1 MVGSRI
7 LIVGGGISGLA
18 CAWELSHAL
27 PDAAITLL
35 DAADRPGGKLRR
47 EPVAGV
53 ALDVG
58 AESML
63 ARRPEALDLISEVG
77 LDLDVVH
84 PATTS
89 ASIWSRGDLHPMPR
103 GTLMG
108 IPSPASSALGILT
121 ADEVARAQAEEP
133 WPSAELDDVSVGDY
147 VATRLGDAVVDRLV
161 EPLLGGVYAGQARLL
176 SLRACLPQVFEAA
189 RRGASLTA
197 TAGAGPAAALET
209 TDQVEPAPV
218 FAGLVGG
225 VGRLAEVLTE
235 SLRGRGVTIRSGT
248 IVRELHREPVARAAS
263 GLAGTAAAHGDPGA
277 AGSPGGVGPLGG
289 GGATGGWSVVV
300 GPQPRPERL
309 FADAVVLATPAAAT
323 GRLVAPHLPDA
334 ARALREIDY
343 ASMAIITLAVAAEG
357 PGVVPL
363 PGSGFLVPAVEG
375 RTIKASTFSSTK
387 WRWTAEA
394 AGDLSF
400 LRASVGRFGETT
412 DLQRPD
418 DELVAIAV
426 AEISEALGHQLPR
439 IVDTHVQRWGGALPQ
454 YTVGHVDRVARIRA
468 EVAGAPGLELAG
480 AAYGGVGVPACI
492 ASGRAAAQAVAT
504 HLRAR

>member
-7 LIVGGGISGLA
+7 LIVGGGIAGLA
-18 CAWELSHAL
+18 CAWELSRAV
-27 PDAAITLL
+27 PDATITVL

-63 ARRPEALDLISEVG
+63 ARRPEALDLMSELG
-77 LDLDVVH
+77 LDAEVVH

-89 ASIWSRGDLHPMPR
+89 ASVWSRGELHPLPK

-108 IPSPASSALGILT
+108 IPSPAASALGILS
-121 ADEVARAQAEEP
+121 ADEVVRAECETS
-133 WPSAELDDVSVGDY
+133 WDRGDFEDISVGDY
-147 VATRLGDAVVDRLV
+147 VAARLGDAVVDRLV
-161 EPLLGGVYAGQARLL
+161 EPLLGGVYAGQARSL
-176 SLRACLPQVFEAA
+176 SLRACLPSVFAAA
-189 RRGASLTA
+189 RRGESLTE
-197 TAGAGPAAALET
+197 TAAAQAAQPIPAEA
-209 TDQVEPAPV
+209 APV

-225 VGRLAEVLTE
+225 VGRLAESLAE
-235 SLRGRGVTIRSGT
+235 SLRAGGVTIRSGT
-248 IVRELHREPVARAAS
+248 IVRELHREPDT
-263 GLAGTAAAHGDPGA
+263 AG
-277 AGSPGGVGPLGG
+277 
-289 GGATGGWSVVV
+289 GGWSVVV

-309 FADAVVLATPAAAT
+309 VADAVVIAVPAAPSS
-323 GRLVAPHLPDA
+323 RLLARHLPDA
-334 ARALREIDY
+334 ARALREVEY
-343 ASMAIITLAVAAEG
+343 ASMAIITLAVGADGHGA
-357 PGVVPL
+357 VPL

-400 LRASVGRFGETT
+400 LRASVGRFGETS

-418 DELVAIAV
+418 EELVAIAV
-426 AEISEALGHQLPR
+426 AEVSEALGHQLPR

-454 YTVGHVDRVARIRA
+454 YTVGHVDRVARIRTA
-468 EVAGAPGLELAG
+468 AAGAPGLELAG
-480 AAYGGVGVPACI
+480 AAYEGVGIPACI
-492 ASGRAAAQAVAT
+492 ASGRAAASAVAT
-504 HLRAR
+504 HLRTRAAGAGG

>member
-27 PDAAITLL
+27 PDATITLL

-63 ARRPEALDLISEVG
+63 ARRPEALDLIAELG

-84 PATTS
+84 PRTTS
-89 ASIWSRGDLHPMPR
+89 ASIWSRGDLYPMPK

-108 IPSPASSALGILT
+108 IPAAASSALGILSR
-121 ADEVARAQAEEP
+121 AEVARAEAEKP
-133 WPSAELDDVSVGDY
+133 WDAGDFDDVSLGDY
-147 VATRLGDAVVDRLV
+147 VAARLGNAVVDRLV

-189 RRGASLTA
+189 RRGDSLTA
-197 TAGAGPAAALET
+197 AASAAAAGAAPASVAGSEV
-209 TDQVEPAPV
+209 DRVEPSPV
-218 FAGLVGG
+218 FAGLDGG

-235 SLRGRGVTIRSGT
+235 SLRGRRVSIRSGT
-248 IVRELHREPVARAAS
+248 IVRELHREPD
-263 GLAGTAAAHGDPGA
+263 GNGA
-277 AGSPGGVGPLGG
+277 A
-289 GGATGGWSVVV
+289 WSVVV
-300 GPQPRPERL
+300 GPRPRPERL
-309 FADAVVLATPAAAT
+309 RADAVVLATPAIPT
-323 GRLVAPHLPDA
+323 GRLLAPHLPDA
-334 ARALREIDY
+334 ARALRGIEY
-343 ASMAIITLAVAAEG
+343 ASMAIITLAVDAEDRH
-357 PGVVPL
+357 PLPL
-363 PGSGFLVPAVEG
+363 PGSGFLVPAVDG

-387 WRWTAEA
+387 WGWTADA
-394 AGDLSF
+394 ADDLSF

-426 AEISEALGHQLPR
+426 AEVSEALGHQLPR
-439 IVDTHVQRWGGALPQ
+439 IIDTHVQRWGGALPQ
-454 YTVGHVDRVARIRA
+454 YTVGHLDRVARIRA
-468 EVAGAPGLELAG
+468 ATATAPGLELAG
-480 AAYGGVGVPACI
+480 AAYGGVGIPACI
-492 ASGRAAAQAVAT
+492 ASGRAAAQAVVT
-504 HLRAR
+504 HLRGRSASTGG